1 MFKLNRFLFKESNKT
16 LQPGFNFIE
25 MMVALV
31 IIGIIVG
38 MIGPRVMGLLGRGKK
53 TATQNTLKVVATGLA
68 QYKMD
73 VGQYPDNLEDLI
85 KKPESAQNW
94 QGPYV
99 GDETKGSTEIPMDA
113 WGQAIKY
120 KKNER
125 GATPP
130 FDLYSEGDPEKEE
143 DRISYAK

>member
-1 MFKLNRFLFKESNKT
+1 MFKPNKT

-53 TATQNTLKVVATGLA
+53 TTTQNTLNVVAQALKT
-68 QYKMD
+68 YKMD
-73 VGQYPDNLEDLI
+73 VGQLPDSLNDLI
-85 KKPESAQNW
+85 KKPEGAQNW

-99 GDETKGSTEIPMDA
+99 GDEDKGGAEIPVDG
-113 WGQAIKY
+113 WGQPVNY
-120 KKNER
+120 KKNDR
-125 GATPP
+125 GAITP
-130 FDLYSEGDPEKEE
+130 FDLWSEGDPEKEE

>member
-1 MFKLNRFLFKESNKT
+1 MFKENKI

-53 TATQNTLKVVATGLA
+53 TATQNTLKVVATGLS

-85 KKPESAQNW
+85 KKPEAAQNW

-99 GDETKGSTEIPMDA
+99 GDETKGSAEIPLDG

-120 KKNER
+120 KKNDR

-130 FDLYSEGDPEKEE
+130 FDLYSEGDPDKEE

>member
-1 MFKLNRFLFKESNKT
+1 MFKQNKM

-38 MIGPRVMGLLGRGKK
+38 MVGPRVMSLLGRGKK

-73 VGQYPDNLEDLI
+73 VGTYPDSLDDLI
-85 KKPESAQNW
+85 KKPENASNW

-99 GDETKGSTEIPMDA
+99 GDETKGSAEIPTDA
-113 WGQAIKY
+113 WGQTIKY
-120 KKNER
+120 KKNDR
-125 GATPP
+125 GVTPP